1 MSTTTIVIVVI
12 AIVIVAAIAVSVS
25 AASRRRRRSEELA
38 DRFGPEYDRTAGTAD
53 GRRDRRHAEHD
64 LAERADRRDELDIHP
79 LPIEAREKYSEQWRH
94 AQERFVDEPRAAI
107 GEAEQLLDA
116 VMRERGYPVD
126 GFEEQAALI
135 SVDHADVVE
144 NYRAAHRISDRAEH
158 DDVDTEDLR
167 EAMLR
172 YRSLF
177 DELLAPV

>member
-12 AIVIVAAIAVSVS
+12 AVVIVAAIAVSIAV
-25 AASRRRRRSEELA
+25 RRSHERRAELA
-38 DRFGPEYDRTAGTAD
+38 DRFGPEYDRTAGAAD
-53 GRRDRRHAEHD
+53 GARDRRRAEHE
-64 LAERADRRDELDIHP
+64 LAERADRRDDLDIHP
-79 LPIEAREKYSEQWRH
+79 LPVEAREKYSEQWH
-94 AQERFVDEPRAAI
+94 QAQARFVDEPQAAI

-126 GFEEQAALI
+126 GFEEQAALV

-144 NYRAAHRISDRAEH
+144 NYRAAHRISDRAH
-158 DDVDTEDLR
+158 DGAVTTEDLR

>member
-1 MSTTTIVIVVI
+1 MSTATIVIFVI
-12 AIVIVAAIAVSVS
+12 AIAIVFAIAASIAVRSS
-25 AASRRRRRSEELA
+25 RSRRQALA
-38 DRFGPEYDRTAGTAD
+38 ERFGPEYERTVGAAD
-53 GRRDRRHAEHD
+53 GGRDRRRAEHD
-64 LAERADRRDELDIHP
+64 LAERADRRDDLDIHP
-79 LPIEAREKYSEQWRH
+79 LPVEAREKYSEQWQQ
-94 AQERFVDEPRAAI
+94 AQQHFVDEPQTAI

-126 GFEEQAALI
+126 GFEDQAALV

-144 NYRAAHRISDRAEH
+144 NYRAAHRISEKAQH
-158 DDVDTEDLR
+158 GSASTEDLR